1 VLVVQSIAWA
11 GPGAIIALGLFGSV
25 VWVGISHAISRSLA
39 NTTRHARQFAL
50 AEREA
55 AAWQAAQEAHLFER
69 QFRLRQ
75 TSRMA
80 LPMLRQIVASGGD
93 LTEAQR
99 QECVHLEGAIR
110 DEIRGRKLLNDN
122 VRQQVMAARRRGTTV
137 ILLDEGGI
145 DELPD
150 AELERILNRLAFV
163 IRDTQTDKL
172 IARTVPEGSDTAV
185 TVVGLSQRVPDQR
198 PGPDPAGQAAL
209 GPDDADRDANR
220 DADRDANRD
229 ADRDANRDAD
239 RDADPDDDSDDD
251 DDEQLDLWLEIP
263 RTV

>member
-1 VLVVQSIAWA
+1 M
-11 GPGAIIALGLFGSV
+11 PGAIIALGLFGSV

-80 LPMLRQIVASGGD
+80 LPMLRQIVSSGGD

-99 QECVHLEGAIR
+99 RECVHLEGAIR

-145 DELPD
+145 DDLPE

-163 IRDTQTDKL
+163 IRDTATDKL

-185 TVVGLSQRVPDQR
+185 TVVGLSQREPGSASRASARRTSASDGARCETPSRAAIRVRRLRSRLR
-198 PGPDPAGQAAL
+198 PRMPAQ
-209 GPDDADRDANR
+209 DAD
-220 DADRDANRD
+220 DR
-229 ADRDANRDAD
+229 
-239 RDADPDDDSDDD
+239 DPDDDDADDD
-251 DDEQLDLWLEIP
+251 EEQLDLWLEIP
-263 RTV
+263 RSAQ